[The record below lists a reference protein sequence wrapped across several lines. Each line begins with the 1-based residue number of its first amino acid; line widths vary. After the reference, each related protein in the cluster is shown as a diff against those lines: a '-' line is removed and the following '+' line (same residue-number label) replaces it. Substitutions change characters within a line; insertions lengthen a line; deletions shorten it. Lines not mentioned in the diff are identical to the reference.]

1 MLDSWCDER
10 MAYDVTNEETLDGE
24 GLAALQRRKVADLLR
39 EVLETNPFYRKKLAG
54 VSFDTEKDPLD
65 HLPFTTRAEIQQDQL
80 DHAPYG
86 TNLTYPLERYVRL
99 HQTSGSTATPLRWLD
114 TAESWA
120 WFKNCWKRLYEAA
133 GLKRED
139 RLVFPFSFGPFI
151 GFWGGFDA
159 AAELGNLVLAAG
171 GMTTSARLRYLL
183 DNKATVVCCTPTYA
197 LHMAEVAQAEGLR
210 LAESPVRALIVAGE
224 PGGNIPAVRARIEA
238 TWGARVFD
246 HSGMTEMGAYGF
258 ECVESPGGMHV
269 LETEFIAEVIDPITA
284 APLADGQEGELVLTN
299 LGRCGSPLIRYRT
312 GDQVRLIR
320 NRCACGR
327 WFARLKGGIL
337 GRVDDMLVVRGNNVF
352 PSAVEGVIREFR
364 EVGEFN
370 LVMDRPR
377 SLAELEIRVEPV
389 VELEGTNLANRIA
402 DRVRDR
408 LLFRPKVTIVPR
420 GTLPRFEMKA
430 RRVVRLDRT

>member
-1 MLDSWCDER
+1 
-10 MAYDVTNEETLDGE
+10 MANNVTNEETLNSQ
-24 GLAALQRRKVADLLR
+24 GLAALQRRKFGDLLR
-39 EVLETNPFYRKKLAG
+39 EVLATNPFYRRKLTGFSSDA
-54 VSFDTEKDPLD
+54 PLER
-65 HLPFTTRAEIQQDQL
+65 LPFTARAEIQQDQL
-80 DHAPYG
+80 EHPPYG

-99 HQTSGSTATPLRWLD
+99 HQTSGSTTTPLRWLD
-114 TAESWA
+114 SAEGWA
-120 WFKNCWKRLYEAA
+120 WFKACWKRLYDAA
-133 GLKRED
+133 GVVRDD

-151 GFWGGFDA
+151 GFWGGFEA

-183 DNKATVVCCTPTYA
+183 DNQATVVCCTPTYA
-197 LHMAEVAQAEGLR
+197 LHMAEVAEEEELR

-224 PGGNIPAVRARIEA
+224 PGGNIPPVRASIESS
-238 TWGARVFD
+238 WGARVFD
-246 HSGMTEMGAYGF
+246 HSGMTEIGAYGF
-258 ECVESPGGMHV
+258 ECQEAPGGMHV
-269 LETEFIAEVIDPITA
+269 LETEFIAEVIDPVTTA
-284 APLADGQEGELVLTN
+284 SHADGEEGELVLTN
-299 LGRCGSPLIRYRT
+299 LGRRGSPLIRYRT

-327 WFARLKGGIL
+327 WFARLEGGIL

-370 LVMDRPR
+370 LVVDKPQ

-389 VELEGTNLANRIA
+389 AGIGVTNLANRIA

-420 GTLPRFEMKA
+420 GTLPRFDMKA
-430 RRVVRLDRT
+430 RRVVRRDQ

>member
-1 MLDSWCDER
+1 
-10 MAYDVTNEETLDGE
+10 
-24 GLAALQRRKVADLLR
+24 
-39 EVLETNPFYRKKLAG
+39 LAG
-54 VSFDTEKDPLD
+54 ASFDAVRDPF
-65 HLPFTTRAEIQQDQL
+65 HRLPFTTRAEIQQDQL
-80 DHAPYG
+80 DHPPYG
-86 TNLTYPLERYVRL
+86 TNLTYPRERYVRL

-120 WFKNCWKRLYEAA
+120 WFKGCWKGLYKAA
-133 GLKRED
+133 QLTRED

-151 GFWGGFDA
+151 GFWGGFEA

-171 GMTTSARLRYLL
+171 GMTTSARLRYLI
-183 DNKATVVCCTPTYA
+183 DNQATVVCCTPTYA
-197 LHMAEVAQAEGLR
+197 LHMVEVAEEQGLR
-210 LAESPVRALIVAGE
+210 LTESPVRALIVAGE
-224 PGGNIPAVRARIEA
+224 PGGNIPAVRARIESS
-238 TWGARVFD
+238 WGARVFD

-258 ECVESPGGMHV
+258 ECVEAPGGMHV
-269 LETEFIAEVIDPITA
+269 LETEFIAEVIDPVTT
-284 APLADGQEGELVLTN
+284 APLADGKEGELVLTN
-299 LGRCGSPLIRYRT
+299 LGRWGSPLIRYRT

-327 WFARLKGGIL
+327 WFARLEGGIL

-364 EVGEFN
+364 EVGEFS
-370 LVMDRPR
+370 LVVDRPR

-389 VELEGTNLANRIA
+389 AGVEAADLAQRIG

-430 RRVVRLDRT
+430 RRVVRREDI